1 MDARSR
7 QKQTACTGLVSRQ
20 VCTGP
25 TQAEIA
31 IACKTKMPYIL
42 DKQMTII
49 LKMTFISWIENPMP
63 YARFA
68 FPLIHHGIPDFTQ
81 RLCFRSSLNVVRTTR
96 IQIRRISGF
105 PHWLFSFTILSIIA
119 CKSAVQAK
127 P

>member
-1 MDARSR
+1 
-7 QKQTACTGLVSRQ
+7 
-20 VCTGP
+20 
-25 TQAEIA
+25 
-31 IACKTKMPYIL
+31 MPYIL

-68 FPLIHHGIPDFTQ
+68 FPLILQGKLDISQQP
-81 RLCFRSSLNVVRTTR
+81 CCCSSLNVDMSTR

-105 PHWLFSFTILSIIA
+105 PHWHFSFTILSIIA